1 MINQENFNNL
11 NNIKNQDEEY
21 ISGNDY
27 REQLQ
32 ALSPQAQISTK
43 LGWQQKAGVVFL
55 IIFGVSAMILW
66 AVQFK
71 SGLQVTEPLTAGQL
85 AKLQADRSGD
95 TTDTAADLR
104 AKDTDKDG
112 LSDYDELYVYSTSPY
127 LEDSDS
133 DNILDKKEIEQGTD
147 PNCPNGQDCSNQTVS
162 NATDATG
169 DIATTSAQNS
179 AIPSLSNSTN
189 TATAGADSSLM
200 QSILSGATDAKSLR
214 AMLLQVGMSEDTL
227 NKISDEQ
234 LISVYKQTLDSSNK

>member
-1 MINQENFNNL
+1 MTKFSNNYNADQENEMAR
-11 NNIKNQDEEY
+11 DEEY
-21 ISGNDY
+21 ISGDDY
-27 REQLQ
+27 REQIQ
-32 ALSPQAQISTK
+32 ALSPQMPAK
-43 LGWQQKAGVVFL
+43 LNWQQKAGVAFL
-55 IIFGVSAMILW
+55 IIFGISAMILW

-71 SGLQVTEPLTAGQL
+71 SGLQVTKALTAEEL

-95 TTDTAADLR
+95 TADTTADLR

-147 PNCPNGQDCSNQTVS
+147 PNCPGGQDCSNQTVN

-189 TATAGADSSLM
+189 TTTAGADSSLM
-200 QSILSGATDAKSLR
+200 QSILSGATDAKNLR

-234 LISVYKQTLDSSNK
+234 LISVYKQTLNSSNK